1 MELLEG
7 TTLRD
12 RIGSQPLPTDQL
24 LELAAEIAEGLDAA
38 HGQGI
43 VHRDIKP
50 ANVFVTKRGHAKILD
65 FGLAKVGP
73 AQASRGSL
81 GNAPTAMSE
90 VQLTSPGTAMGTVA
104 YMSPEQAAGEEL
116 DARTD
121 LFSFGAVLYE
131 MATARPAFPGNTSA
145 MVFDA
150 ILHKAPTSA
159 VRLNPELPSELEPIV
174 NKALEKDRKLR
185 YQSASEIGIDL
196 KRLKREVESG
206 RSISVSRATTTLTGA
221 SPRPRSWLRI
231 TAISALAL
239 AGLLA
244 LAFVFRPTLPTPRI
258 TGYTQITHDGQVK
271 GVFGPAAP
279 IVLTDGTRLYI
290 QESVN
295 GRYVIAQV
303 AVSGGDTVVMNT
315 PFPNASLNN
324 ISPDKTELVV
334 GSFSGVELDQT
345 LWAVP
350 VVGGSPRRF
359 ATVPGADGTWM
370 PNGNLLIA
378 HENQLIEVDRNDVS
392 RKFTQLPDSY
402 FTTWWL
408 RWSPDSRA
416 IRFTAGSTDR
426 NAIWEASS
434 DGQAHDLLSGWHEA
448 TDPLQGTWTP
458 DGKYYVFQAAH
469 GVRSDIWA
477 IREAADRF
485 HKVNRQP
492 IQLTAGPLSFY
503 SPQPSIDGKRLFA
516 IGVQLRAELVRYDA
530 KSAQFVPYLGGS
542 SVTQVSFSGDG
553 QWVTYLSY
561 PEREVWRSRADGT
574 EKLQLTRAPIDA
586 WAPTISS
593 DGGQILFN
601 AFGVGGGEGTYLV
614 SRDGGSLQTL
624 AISRGVWCGQ
634 SKSVV
639 FVDSPA
645 QNSKIRLFDIKTSGI
660 TIVPGSDGL
669 GQARCSPDGRYITAV
684 TQRRKKNQDLR
695 ACDRKLVRFGNTRC
709 RLSAMVV

>member
-1 MELLEG
+1 
-7 TTLRD
+7 
-12 RIGSQPLPTDQL
+12 
-24 LELAAEIAEGLDAA
+24 
-38 HGQGI
+38 
-43 VHRDIKP
+43 
-50 ANVFVTKRGHAKILD
+50 
-65 FGLAKVGP
+65 
-73 AQASRGSL
+73 
-81 GNAPTAMSE
+81 
-90 VQLTSPGTAMGTVA
+90 
-104 YMSPEQAAGEEL
+104 
-116 DARTD
+116 
-121 LFSFGAVLYE
+121 
-131 MATARPAFPGNTSA
+131 

-221 SPRPRSWLRI
+221 SPRPRSWSRI
-231 TAISALAL
+231 TVISALAL
-239 AGLLA
+239 AALLA
-244 LAFVFRPTLPTPRI
+244 LVFIFRPTLPPPRI

-271 GVFGPAAP
+271 GVFGPAAA

-334 GSFSGVELDQT
+334 GSFSGVELEQT

-378 HENQLIEVDRNDVS
+378 HENQLFEVDRNDVS
-392 RKFTQLPDSY
+392 RKFAQLPDSY

-416 IRFTAGSTDR
+416 VRFTAASLDR

-434 DGQAHDLLSGWHEA
+434 DGSQAHELLSGWHEA
-448 TDPLQGTWTP
+448 TDPLQGNWTP

-492 IQLTAGPLSFY
+492 IQLSAGPLSFY

-542 SVTQVSFSGDG
+542 SVTQVSFSRDG
-553 QWVTYLSY
+553 HWVTYLSY

-574 EKLQLTRAPIDA
+574 EKLQLTRAPLDA
-586 WAPTISS
+586 WGPTISF
-593 DGGQILFN
+593 DGRQILFN
-601 AFGVGGGEGTYLV
+601 AFGVGGGEGMYLV
-614 SRDGGSLQTL
+614 SVDGGSLQPL
-624 AISRGVWCGQ
+624 AINGGAWCGQ
-634 SKSVV
+634 SGSVV
-639 FVDSPA
+639 FVDSPG
-645 QNSKIRLFDIKTSGI
+645 QNSKIRLFDIKTSGM

-669 GQARCSPDGRYITAV
+669 RLSRCSPDGRYITAI
-684 TQRRKKNQDLR
+684 TQDGKKIRIYELATGNWSDLATR
-695 ACDRKLVRFGNTRC
+695 DVGFLQWSFDNKYVYFDTGTSKELAVYRVRISDRKLEKVADLQNFRRSVDPWVSWMGLTPDGSPLLTRDTGSQEVYA
-709 RLSAMVV
+709 LDFEEP